1 MSSTLHYAVKDRD
14 GKITQEQGKK
24 DAKRDQ
30 KAYGG
35 LIVRSKGEGEYKP
48 WKPHHIFLWVFL
60 AVQAIFIA
68 WIITAIA
75 GAHDAPTATQIAQFC
90 GNNQWQGVFTSY
102 NDCVVHGANGLRA
115 AGEVGTTIGV
125 GLVIGVWLGVDFL
138 LGLTYG
144 IYRLAKR

>member
-1 MSSTLHYAVKDRD
+1 
-14 GKITQEQGKK
+14 
-24 DAKRDQ
+24 
-30 KAYGG
+30 
-35 LIVRSKGEGEYKP
+35 
-48 WKPHHIFLWVFL
+48 
-60 AVQAIFIA
+60 
-68 WIITAIA
+68 
-75 GAHDAPTATQIAQFC
+75 
-90 GNNQWQGVFTSY
+90 VFTSY